1 MLMADSLEVLSSGP
15 VAATTKIVGDV
26 DGGPPGVLSVGPA
39 AATTEVVADVDGK
52 PLAGGAGVSGSGHHR
67 SCSKRRWRVP

>member
-1 MLMADSLEVLSSGP
+1 MVGP
-15 VAATTKIVGDV
+15 L
-26 DGGPPGVLSVGPA
+26 GVLSVGPA
-39 AATTEVVADVDGK
+39 AVTTEVVADVDGK